1 MPAIAGDNGGEA
13 PEMILLG
20 LQKEYPTRNLLVV
33 AQPENG
39 HRSMAGGDILRQ
51 YTPAARPDYELEL
64 QCIKG

>member
-1 MPAIAGDNGGEA
+1 
-13 PEMILLG
+13 MILLG

-39 HRSMAGGDILRQ
+39 HRSMAGGDKLRQ
-51 YTPAARPDYELEL
+51 YTPAAWPDYELEL